1 MLVPLVIW
9 RLPPPETWPN
19 SSDIRLQC
27 SASGSL
33 PKQCSPH
40 RAGSDEQS
48 SGSVDPLPQG
58 ANRHNSRHSTD
69 VPLLPCARR
78 QP

>member
-1 MLVPLVIW
+1 MLVPPVIW

-19 SSDIRLQC
+19 PSGIRLQR

-33 PKQCSPH
+33 PKRCSPH
-40 RAGSDEQS
+40 RAGSDKQS
-48 SGSVDPLPQG
+48 SGSADPLPQG
-58 ANRHNSRHSTD
+58 TYRRNRRHSTD